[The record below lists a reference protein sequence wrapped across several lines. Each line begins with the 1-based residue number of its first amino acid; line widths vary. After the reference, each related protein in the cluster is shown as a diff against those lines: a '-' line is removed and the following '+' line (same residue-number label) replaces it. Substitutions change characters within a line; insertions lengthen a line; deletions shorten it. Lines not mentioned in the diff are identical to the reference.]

1 MTERGQHRRL
11 CLQIGREAIWGHN
24 KSKQGIGTRRCVYQI
39 TTKKAVLQERIWPG
53 FEVWSAIYS

>member
-1 MTERGQHRRL
+1 M